1 MRSTSLM
8 PIIRGQNAHFAKYKG
23 KSLINTSTKSLWTLM
38 KPLSWIIDFSGVC
51 YETYR
56 TNLIRAALN
65 LNLMEK
71 NINPHEKLLMVSRNT
86 SNANLAICQS

>member
-1 MRSTSLM
+1 M

-23 KSLINTSTKSLWTLM
+23 KSLINTSTKSFRTLM
-38 KPLSWIIDFSGVC
+38 KPLSWIIDSSGVC

-71 NINPHEKLLMVSRNT
+71 NINPHKKLLMVSQNT
-86 SNANLAICQS
+86 SNAYLAICQS